1 MLFAENNNLAFIET
15 SALDATGVEEAFR
28 QILSGEIYK
37 YILAGSAIA
46 LPVNLTAFCLEIYRL
61 MSRKNIYADGASSSS
76 GGPALP
82 SAGQT
87 VAVTAAN
94 SDKPKPGSGGAGGA
108 GGGCCK

>member
-1 MLFAENNNLAFIET
+1 MLQKFA
-15 SALDATGVEEAFR
+15 
-28 QILSGEIYK
+28 Y
-37 YILAGSAIA
+37 
-46 LPVNLTAFCLEIYRL
+46 LEIYRL

-94 SDKPKPGSGGAGGA
+94 SEKPKPGAGASGA